1 MGIAAAARDPRWS
14 NGPIPREGAS
24 GDYLRTYE
32 SGVVRARAPPKMEGE
47 LMLSTN
53 RWQLPVVGRLG
64 LQHGLAVGWFL
75 LVGALAVMLL
85 PGPAGRAA
93 STLVEPQT
101 VGFGGQSHCGIVVGI
116 GASDFGSGSGDTRCA
131 SVESGRDSQVTT
143 DGFGDIGMQFQ
154 QSPVKSAISN
164 VHVSNE
170 GDNNSNN
177 TIIGN
182 HDEIV
187 NGNAGV
193 SDVSDGVGAAAS
205 FAPPADDPAVSFA
218 PPADDPAVS
227 ALPVTDTAPAST
239 PQPASGGGQSHCG
252 VVVGVGASGGG
263 SGSGDTRCASVESG
277 RDSQVATDGF
287 GDIGMQFQQSPVNA
301 PITNVHISNE
311 GNNNS
316 NNTIVGNHN
325 TIYNFNFGMTANA

>member
-1 MGIAAAARDPRWS
+1 
-14 NGPIPREGAS
+14 
-24 GDYLRTYE
+24 
-32 SGVVRARAPPKMEGE
+32 
-47 LMLSTN
+47 MLSTN

-101 VGFGGQSHCGIVVGI
+101 VGYGGQHHCGIVVGI
-116 GASDFGSGSGDTRCA
+116 GASDGGSGSGDTRCA

-154 QSPVKSAISN
+154 QSPVKAAISN
-164 VHVSNE
+164 VHISNE

-182 HDEIV
+182 DDSII
-187 NGNAGV
+187 NGNVGV
-193 SDVSDGVGAAAS
+193 SDFSDGVGAAAS
-205 FAPPADDPAVSFA
+205 FAPPADDPAVS
-218 PPADDPAVS
+218 
-227 ALPVTDTAPAST
+227 ALPVTDPAPVSAPASAAR
-239 PQPASGGGQSHCG
+239 PATGGGQSHCG
-252 VVVGVGASGGG
+252 VVVGVGASDGG

-277 RDSQVATDGF
+277 RDSQVVTDGF

-316 NNTIVGNHN
+316 NNTIVGDYN
-325 TIYNFNFGMTANA
+325 TIYNFNFGMTVNA

>member
-1 MGIAAAARDPRWS
+1 M
-14 NGPIPREGAS
+14 
-24 GDYLRTYE
+24 
-32 SGVVRARAPPKMEGE
+32 V
-47 LMLSTN
+47 STN

-85 PGPAGRAA
+85 PGPAGGAA
-93 STLVEPQT
+93 STLAEPQT
-101 VGFGGQSHCGIVVGI
+101 VAFGDQSHCGIAVGI
-116 GASDFGSGSGDTRCA
+116 GASDGGSGSGDTRCA
-131 SVESGRDSQVTT
+131 SVESGHDSQVNT

-154 QSPVKSAISN
+154 QSPVEAAISD
-164 VHVSNE
+164 VHISNE

-182 HDEIV
+182 KDLIIK
-187 NGNAGV
+187 GNVGV
-193 SDVSDGVGAAAS
+193 SANAFPAAESAAA
-205 FAPPADDPAVSFA
+205 PAAPAVAAS
-218 PPADDPAVS
+218 DPVVS
-227 ALPVTDTAPAST
+227 ALPVPDAAPASA
-239 PQPASGGGQSHCG
+239 PPPVNVGDQSHCG
-252 VVVGVGASGGG
+252 VVAGEGASGG

-277 RDSQVATDGF
+277 RDSQVNTDGF

-316 NNTIVGNHN
+316 NNTIVGDHN
-325 TIYNFNFGMTANA
+325 KIYNFNFGMTVEA